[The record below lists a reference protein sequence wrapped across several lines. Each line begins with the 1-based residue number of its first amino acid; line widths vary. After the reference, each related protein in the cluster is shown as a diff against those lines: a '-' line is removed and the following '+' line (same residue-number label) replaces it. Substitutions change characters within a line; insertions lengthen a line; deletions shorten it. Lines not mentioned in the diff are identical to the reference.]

1 MSHFVTVWQL
11 LVCLAVVLALYF
23 YSINIVCANDKVDTV
38 CDKETPD
45 RKPTTGGYCVSYCQ
59 QIFVYV

>member
-23 YSINIVCANDKVDTV
+23 NIVCANDKVDTV